1 MMYLIKPDYTPEQD
15 RITREILQKV
25 KAPYRENLRKV
36 GYREHGPRNCQSRVL
51 LKMTA
56 MLAALRSL

>member
-15 RITREILQKV
+15 RITREILEKV
-25 KAPYRENLRKV
+25 KEPYQENLRKV
-36 GYREHGPRNCQSRVL
+36 GYREKGPRNCQSRVL

-56 MLAALRSL
+56 MLQALRSL